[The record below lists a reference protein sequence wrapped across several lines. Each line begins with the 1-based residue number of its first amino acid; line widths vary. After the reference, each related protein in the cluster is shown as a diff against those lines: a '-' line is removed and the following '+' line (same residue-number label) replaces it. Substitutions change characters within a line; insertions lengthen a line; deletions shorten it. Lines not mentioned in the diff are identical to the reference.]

1 MSQSENFVNINE
13 NMNEYFDVTEILKRD
28 NLEIDYL
35 FEEHEKSLRN
45 FNIMEAER
53 NMAMDNLRKLT
64 TLLQTRRLRYKARE
78 ACKYF
83 TL

>member
-1 MSQSENFVNINE
+1 MHQSENFVNTAE
-13 NMNEYFDVTEILKRD
+13 NQQEYYDVNEILKRD

-35 FEEHEKSLRN
+35 FEEYAKNLRD
-45 FNIMEAER
+45 FNIMTEER

-64 TLLQTRRLRYKARE
+64 ALLQTRRLRYKARSV
-78 ACKYF
+78 CKYF